1 MHPLV
6 NIAVSAV
13 RQASRISS
21 HGIDIVRSHSRGPDD
36 FTDTMELKAEQIM
49 IDVIKAAYP
58 DHAIDA
64 RHSGKIAGKEITWL
78 IDSLDGKKN
87 FQSENPHFALT
98 IAVIENGRVQHSVIY
113 APIADELYTASRGR
127 GTSVDGK
134 RLRVTAKKEI
144 NSCTLGAAFPNP
156 TATKG
161 DMKMGV
167 FTDFINNCQDIRVS
181 GSAALDLAYVAA
193 GRIDGYWNF
202 GLTEWEVAAASLM
215 VQEAGGI
222 IDDMKGQQKFLTDGN
237 VIAASPKIFKQM
249 AKTIQPNL
257 KS

>member
-21 HGIDIVRSHSRGPDD
+21 HGIDIVRSHSRGPND

-58 DHAIDA
+58 NHAIDA

-98 IAVIENGRVQHSVIY
+98 VAVIENGRVQHSVIY
-113 APIADELYTASRGR
+113 APITDELFTASRGR
-127 GTSVDGK
+127 GTSVNGK
-134 RLRVTAKKEI
+134 RLRVTSQKDLNK
-144 NSCTLGAAFPNP
+144 CTLGTDFPYP
-156 TATKG
+156 TEAKG
-161 DMKMGV
+161 DMRMGV
-167 FTDFINNCQDIRVS
+167 FTDFVNNCQDIRVS
-181 GSAALDLAYVAA
+181 GTPSLDIAYVAA
-193 GRIDGYWNF
+193 GRLDGYWKF

-215 VQEAGGI
+215 LQEAGGI
-222 IDDMKGQQKFLTDGN
+222 IDDMKGQQKFLSNGN
-237 VIAASPKIFKQM
+237 VIAASPKVFKYM

>member
-1 MHPLV
+1 
-6 NIAVSAV
+6 
-13 RQASRISS
+13 
-21 HGIDIVRSHSRGPDD
+21 
-36 FTDTMELKAEQIM
+36 
-49 IDVIKAAYP
+49 
-58 DHAIDA
+58 
-64 RHSGKIAGKEITWL
+64 
-78 IDSLDGKKN
+78 
-87 FQSENPHFALT
+87 
-98 IAVIENGRVQHSVIY
+98 
-113 APIADELYTASRGR
+113 
-127 GTSVDGK
+127 
-134 RLRVTAKKEI
+134 
-144 NSCTLGAAFPNP
+144 AAFPNP